1 MVVEIRDIEGQLI
14 KMRDKMVEDLD
25 LKEPALPVDTQPTI
39 KVAQLRRI
47 VALDT
52 VSAVFYPFAEIQ
64 HVVWSIAIA
73 TGLRPS
79 SFGGK
84 PKSPQAASTQPPH
97 LIWSD
102 IEFRRIRTQTAGHFT
117 VRLNIRNLKGVTRV
131 CSSAPEEL
139 IFNLETPAKA
149 SNLALSVPHRLL
161 VIALRRGALEL
172 ETLDELIDG
181 QLMLIK
187 VKNEFLDMPV
197 LV

>member
-47 VALDT
+47 VALDAA
-52 VSAVFYPFAEIQ
+52 SAVFYPFAEIH

-84 PKSPQAASTQPPH
+84 PKAPKQLPRSLRISSGATSSFVAFEHRQLVTLP
-97 LIWSD
+97 SD
-102 IEFRRIRTQTAGHFT
+102 
-117 VRLNIRNLKGVTRV
+117 
-131 CSSAPEEL
+131 
-139 IFNLETPAKA
+139 
-149 SNLALSVPHRLL
+149 
-161 VIALRRGALEL
+161 
-172 ETLDELIDG
+172 
-181 QLMLIK
+181 
-187 VKNEFLDMPV
+187 
-197 LV
+197 